1 MARKFMFATDQNGRS
16 HEVKVDPKHLD
27 RQKRDLERCGNTV
40 VVLDEDERIRM
51 GLIAQQL
58 HNR

>member
-1 MARKFMFATDQNGRS
+1 MARKFIFATDPNGRS
-16 HEVKVDPKHLD
+16 HEVKADPKHID
-27 RQKRDLERCGNTV
+27 RQKRDLERAGNEV

-58 HNR
+58 RNR